1 LGAVLSRIHFIIA
14 FRYHCTAE
22 RTGWHPHP
30 EHYPEHK
37 FFFLIQ
43 INFTCF
49 HNKPDFIQISKTESL
64 SHPFSNR
71 YGMSIIHDARRG
83 IVTDEMKTVAEQ
95 EGVTEDF
102 VRRGIAEGHI
112 VVPVS
117 PYRKV
122 RICGIGEGLR
132 TKVNASI
139 GTSTDIVDIGQ
150 ELEKARRAELAGAD
164 TLMELS
170 TGGDFI
176 EIRKQVIASTK
187 LSVGCVPLY
196 QAFIEAAQKDGAV
209 VNMKEDDLFRITA
222 EQAKLGTNFMAIHTG
237 INFETVKRLKNQ
249 GRHAGLVSRGGA
261 FMTAWM
267 LHNEKENPLYAEFDY
282 LLEIMKEHEVTL
294 SMGNGMRAGA
304 VHDATDRAAIQE
316 LLINAELADKAHRE
330 GVQVI
335 VEGPGH
341 VPIDE
346 IAANVTLMKRVTNN
360 KPFYMLGPIV
370 TDIAPGYD
378 DRVAAIGAAI
388 SSSLGA
394 DFICYVTPA
403 EHLALP
409 TPDEVYE
416 GVISSRIAAHVGDMI
431 KLKKTRQADL
441 EMGHARRDLD
451 WERQFAA
458 AINPSRARAI
468 RKERMP
474 ADSDACTMC
483 GDYCAIKIV
492 NKHFAF

>member
-1 LGAVLSRIHFIIA
+1 MVRYPVTEADYRDSKNNVLS
-14 FRYHCTAE
+14 
-22 RTGWHPHP
+22 
-30 EHYPEHK
+30 
-37 FFFLIQ
+37 Q

-49 HNKPDFIQISKTESL
+49 QDKPDFVQNQENKPL
-64 SHPFSNR
+64 SGLCRNG
-71 YGMSIIHDARRG
+71 YGMSIVADAKRG
-83 IVTDEMKTVAEQ
+83 IVTEEMKIVAAQ

-102 VRRGIAEGHI
+102 VRRSVAGGHI
-112 VVPVS
+112 VIPVS

-122 RICGIGEGLR
+122 KICGIGEGLR

-139 GTSTDIVDIGQ
+139 GTSTDIVNIP
-150 ELEKARRAELAGAD
+150 EEIEKAKQAELAGAD

-170 TGGDFI
+170 TGGDFV
-176 EIRKQVIASTK
+176 EIRKQIIANTS

-196 QAFIEAAQKDGAV
+196 QAFIEAAIKDGAV

-237 INFETVKRLKNQ
+237 INWETIKRLRNQ

-304 VHDATDRAAIQE
+304 IHDATDRAGIQE
-316 LLINAELADKAHRE
+316 LLINAELADKAHKE
-330 GVQVI
+330 NVQVI

-346 IAANVTLMKRVTNN
+346 IATNVQLMKRVTNN

-409 TPDEVYE
+409 TPAEVYE
-416 GVISSRIAAHVGDMI
+416 GVMSSRIAAHVGDMI
-431 KLKKTRQADL
+431 KLKKTRDLDL

-451 WERQFAA
+451 WARQFAFA
-458 AINPSRARAI
+458 MNPARAQAI
-468 RKERMP
+468 RNERMP
-474 ADSDACTMC
+474 ADTDGCTMC

-492 NKHFAF
+492 NRHFKF

>member
-1 LGAVLSRIHFIIA
+1 MVRYPVTEADYRDSKNNVLS
-14 FRYHCTAE
+14 
-22 RTGWHPHP
+22 
-30 EHYPEHK
+30 
-37 FFFLIQ
+37 Q

-49 HNKPDFIQISKTESL
+49 QDKPDFVQNQENKPL
-64 SHPFSNR
+64 SGLCRNG
-71 YGMSIIHDARRG
+71 YGMSIVADAKRG
-83 IVTDEMKTVAEQ
+83 IVTEEMKIVAAQ

-102 VRRGIAEGHI
+102 VRRSVAGGHI
-112 VVPVS
+112 VIPVS

-122 RICGIGEGLR
+122 KICGIGEGLR

-139 GTSTDIVDIGQ
+139 GTSTDIIDIPQ
-150 ELEKARRAELAGAD
+150 EIEKAKQAERAGAD

-170 TGGDFI
+170 TGGDFV
-176 EIRKQVIASTK
+176 EIRKQIIANTS

-196 QAFIEAAQKDGAV
+196 QAFIEAAIKDGAV

-237 INFETVKRLKNQ
+237 INWETVKRLRNQ

-267 LHNEKENPLYAEFDY
+267 IHNEKENPLYSEFDY

-304 VHDATDRAAIQE
+304 IHDATDRAGIQE
-316 LLINAELADKAHRE
+316 LLINAELADKAHKE
-330 GVQVI
+330 NVQVI

-346 IAANVTLMKRVTNN
+346 IATNVQLMKRVTNN

-409 TPDEVYE
+409 TPEEVYE
-416 GVISSRIAAHVGDMI
+416 GVMSSRIAAHVGDMI
-431 KLKKTRQADL
+431 KLKKTRDLDL

-451 WERQFAA
+451 WARQFAVA
-458 AINPSRARAI
+458 MNPARAQAI
-468 RKERMP
+468 RNERMP
-474 ADSDACTMC
+474 ADTDGCTMC

-492 NKHFAF
+492 NRHFKF

>member
-1 LGAVLSRIHFIIA
+1 MSM
-14 FRYHCTAE
+14 
-22 RTGWHPHP
+22 
-30 EHYPEHK
+30 
-37 FFFLIQ
+37 
-43 INFTCF
+43 
-49 HNKPDFIQISKTESL
+49 IS
-64 SHPFSNR
+64 
-71 YGMSIIHDARRG
+71 DARAG
-83 IVTDEMKTVAEQ
+83 IINEEMRAVAKA
-95 EGVTEDF
+95 EGVTEEF
-102 VRRGIAEGHI
+102 LMRGVAGGHI
-112 VVPVS
+112 VIPVS

-122 RICGIGEGLR
+122 KVCGIGEGLR

-139 GTSTDIVDIGQ
+139 GTSSDIVDIDM
-150 ELEKARRAELAGAD
+150 EVEKARQAELAGAD

-170 TGGDFI
+170 TGGDFAA
-176 EIRKQVIASTK
+176 IRKRVVAATT
-187 LSVGCVPLY
+187 LSVGSVPLY
-196 QAFIEAAQKDGAV
+196 QAFIEAARKDGAV
-209 VNMKEDDLFRITA
+209 VHMKEDDLFRITA

-237 INFETVKRLKNQ
+237 INFETIKRLKNQ
-249 GRHAGLVSRGGA
+249 GRHGGLVSRGGA

-267 LHNEKENPLYAEFDY
+267 LHNEKENPLYSEFDY

-316 LLINAELADKAHRE
+316 LLINAELADKAHAE
-330 GVQVI
+330 GVQTI

-341 VPIDE
+341 IPLDE
-346 IAANVTLMKRVTNN
+346 IEANVVLMKRVTNN
-360 KPFYMLGPIV
+360 KPFYMLGPLV

-409 TPDEVYE
+409 TVEEVYE
-416 GVISSRIAAHVGDMI
+416 GVMSSRIAAHVGDMI
-431 KLKKTRQADL
+431 KLKKTRNADL

-451 WERQFAA
+451 WTRQFQLAM
-458 AINPSRARAI
+458 NPARAKAI
-468 RKERMP
+468 RAERSP
-474 ADSDACTMC
+474 ADTDACTMC

-492 NKHFAF
+492 NKNFKF

>member
-1 LGAVLSRIHFIIA
+1 
-14 FRYHCTAE
+14 
-22 RTGWHPHP
+22 
-30 EHYPEHK
+30 
-37 FFFLIQ
+37 
-43 INFTCF
+43 
-49 HNKPDFIQISKTESL
+49 
-64 SHPFSNR
+64 
-71 YGMSIIHDARRG
+71 MSIIADARNG
-83 IVTDEMKTVAEQ
+83 IVTDEMKIVAKQ

-102 VRRGIAEGHI
+102 VRRGVAQGHI
-112 VVPVS
+112 VIPVS

-139 GTSTDIVDIGQ
+139 GTSTDIVNIPE
-150 ELEKARRAELAGAD
+150 ELEKARMAELAGAD

-170 TGGDFI
+170 TGGDFV
-176 EIRKQVIASTK
+176 EIRKQVIANTT

-196 QAFIEAAQKDGAV
+196 QAFIEAAIKDGAV
-209 VNMKEDDLFRITA
+209 VNMNEDDLFRITA
-222 EQAKLGTNFMAIHTG
+222 EQAKLGTNFM
-237 INFETVKRLKNQ
+237 
-249 GRHAGLVSRGGA
+249 AGLVSRGGA

-267 LHNEKENPLYAEFDY
+267 LHNEKENPLYSEFDY

-304 VHDATDRAAIQE
+304 IHDATDRAAVQE
-316 LLINAELADKAHRE
+316 LLINAELADKAHKD

-346 IAANVTLMKRVTNN
+346 IATNVTLMKRVTNN

-409 TPDEVYE
+409 TPEEVFE
-416 GVISSRIAAHVGDMI
+416 GVISSRIAAHIGDMI
-431 KLKKTRQADL
+431 KLKKTREADL

-451 WERQFAA
+451 WERQFAVA
-458 AINPSRARAI
+458 MNPARARAI
-468 RKERMP
+468 RDERMP
-474 ADSDACTMC
+474 ADTDGCTMC
-483 GDYCAIKIV
+483 GDYCALKIV
-492 NKHFAF
+492 NRYFKF